1 MSQKRATSEP
11 RSNEGRRRAE
21 YLRKRLSPRVRDVFH
36 DLMANRRDA
45 GAYLEIQALKVA
57 ELAIQA
63 EELRARLG
71 TMLAADTPGDKDP
84 VRSLATLINAVT
96 RLEGTA
102 RRAAAD
108 LAKAAPAKPAVNWL
122 VQQHLDAA
130 ERVKQQRLL
139 AMQQGPKNA
148 QK

>member
-1 MSQKRATSEP
+1 MKI
-11 RSNEGRRRAE
+11 
-21 YLRKRLSPRVRDVFH
+21 
-36 DLMANRRDA
+36 DA
-45 GAYLEIQALKVA
+45 APPSFKDALKVA
-57 ELAIQA
+57 ELAIQT

-108 LAKAAPAKPAVNWL
+108 LKSAAPAKPTGSAL
-122 VQQHLDAA
+122 LQQYLDAKHA
-130 ERVKQQRLL
+130 KQ
-139 AMQQGPKNA
+139 QQGPKHA